1 MLSIFSTEQ
10 HFAIGQNATSPPSYR
25 GLGPSLLTVCLYNFV
40 PQVTDIQEKF
50 RRVDVERDTYIRKC
64 REITETYEQKIRVLQ
79 QQISELRTQPTR
91 PVQPIQQPIPVP
103 QPTIVNYSTAPCY
116 VDTMT
121 ELGISIEKYNEMKYQ
136 RDSIEQR

>member
-1 MLSIFSTEQ
+1 MIFRKVSVKSFYNRALIYLYISALFYSVSI
-10 HFAIGQNATSPPSYR
+10 
-25 GLGPSLLTVCLYNFV
+25 L
-40 PQVTDIQEKF
+40 PQVTDIQEKY

-64 REITETYEQKIRVLQ
+64 REITESYEQKIRVLQ

-91 PVQPIQQPIPVP
+91 PVQPIQQPLPVL
-103 QPTIVNYSTAPCY
+103 QPTIVSYTTAPCY

-121 ELGISIEKYNEMKYQ
+121 ELGISIEKYNEMKRQ